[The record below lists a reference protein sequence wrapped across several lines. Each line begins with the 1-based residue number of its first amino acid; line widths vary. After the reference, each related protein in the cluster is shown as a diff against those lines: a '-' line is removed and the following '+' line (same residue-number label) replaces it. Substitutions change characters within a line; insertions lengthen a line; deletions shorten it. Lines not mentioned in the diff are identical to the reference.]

1 MLLIISL
8 VFVLILLS
16 FGSYVYIEITYNKY
30 QKNKIKSNLSG
41 FEISRNILDN
51 YDLNN
56 VYITETNEYLFSKYD
71 FNRKVVRFVKN
82 VFNGENITSTA
93 ISSFETSYAI
103 LDKKND
109 KLYELR
115 KKIMPIINILLIS
128 SYIIILIG
136 LLFGHMNTLL
146 SGVIIAY
153 LILIFYILTYNIEKK
168 VKKIALKELITNRII
183 TKKERANIEKVLN
196 VASLNNIASVIFP
209 LAELLKKIIDF
220 GKSNR

>member
-1 MLLIISL
+1 
-8 VFVLILLS
+8 VLILLS